1 MLLGIKH
8 PVSENNGFDCK
19 LFVFFSQSNFTMS
32 CSQRAECF
40 YCYVV
45 YVCSHASICICWS
58 HRSVCPQ
65 GPHHQI
71 VHPPPVMMS
80 RGTHAHSHT
89 LGRTKSVAL
98 PRPWLFVLLPCFHEL
113 LGKRVE
119 NESQCFFIFQER
131 TDNLQCKGD
140 LYHWVLQI
148 KSRSGSDYIDRR
160 KGFSPPSVCH
170 PSRGDLLPMWVTLR
184 EPGYEFKCFMR
195 RM

>member
-19 LFVFFSQSNFTMS
+19 LFVFFLQANFTMP

-40 YCYVV
+40 WCYVL

-80 RGTHAHSHT
+80 RGPHAHSHT
-89 LGRTKSVAL
+89 LGRTKRVYHVRDCLSSCPVSMSFLEKGSKMKVSV
-98 PRPWLFVLLPCFHEL
+98 
-113 LGKRVE
+113 
-119 NESQCFFIFQER
+119 FFIFQER
-131 TDNLQCKGD
+131 TDNLQCKGG

-160 KGFSPPSVCH
+160 KGFSPPSVCR
-170 PSRGDLLPMWVTLR
+170 PSRGDLLPMCHTKRAGIWIKMF
-184 EPGYEFKCFMR
+184 YEEDVK
-195 RM
+195 